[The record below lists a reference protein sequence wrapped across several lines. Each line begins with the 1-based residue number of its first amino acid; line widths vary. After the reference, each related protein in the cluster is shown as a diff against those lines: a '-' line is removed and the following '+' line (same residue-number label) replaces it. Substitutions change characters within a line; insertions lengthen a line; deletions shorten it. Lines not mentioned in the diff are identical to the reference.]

1 MDLHVYIY
9 RHIDLQLN
17 AYTCIIDIVA
27 QESDIDHWLHVRFI
41 WGKNYWCMY
50 MYIKKNPF
58 TYSCLCAG
66 ESVHHHHGRGDAK
79 PSNIPHT
86 GGHPQAQVCF
96 KWLWILFIIM
106 ETWSF
111 PYWDCILYRYI
122 KNFMLAINAY
132 KIIW

>member
-1 MDLHVYIY
+1 
-9 RHIDLQLN
+9 
-17 AYTCIIDIVA
+17 
-27 QESDIDHWLHVRFI
+27 
-41 WGKNYWCMY
+41 

-66 ESVHHHHGRGDAK
+66 ESIHHHHGRGDAK

-122 KNFMLAINAY
+122 KEFHACHKCIQNNMMNLVYNQWNQKKLMPAY
-132 KIIW
+132 IFVVFCFCFLFCIFTVHTMYLQKSDITKYY